1 MARYTITIEDRDDG
15 VNVSLSGPA
24 AMGPSRQLATALTKL
39 ATPLLG
45 MIAQSH
51 MSGAACPCAS
61 CTALRQAKA
70 GDKPTLH

>member
-1 MARYTITIEDRDDG
+1 MARYTITIEDQDDG

-24 AMGPSRQLATALTKL
+24 AMGPSRQLATALAKL

-51 MSGAACPCAS
+51 IGGACPCAS
-61 CTALRQAKA
+61 CTALRQKKA